1 MESTLTDA
9 MKNKKEYK
17 KDFQE
22 ANALLRDV
30 STASIVVSVRN
41 NERLQCS
48 VLYISF
54 TNMEL
59 IYYTSNSTN

>member
-30 STASIVVSVRN
+30 STASIVVSVRYN
-41 NERLQCS
+41 KRAMQRYL
-48 VLYISF
+48 LYF
-54 TNMEL
+54 
-59 IYYTSNSTN
+59 